1 MFEDINMAALIG
13 TLDTGSDGF
22 FVGVEQTYLCP
33 FAGNLL
39 LGINDRILEGNR
51 GEFSAIVALLPAG

>member
-1 MFEDINMAALIG
+1 
-13 TLDTGSDGF
+13 
-22 FVGVEQTYLCP
+22 VYLCP